1 MTETVHTAHTRL
13 KTLHKV
19 ARLCIPVVVLA
30 FVFQRVDWSEF
41 VHVFAR
47 TNPWLVCLGIAYCPV
62 VILFGALRWRS
73 LVARLLHR
81 AVPLRFMLTHY
92 WIGLA
97 LGMFAPASI
106 GWDVY
111 RVVVTGKRYGHY
123 AGNVA
128 AILVE
133 KVMAL
138 LNAVLM
144 VLLLYP
150 WIHGLTEGDQP
161 VLRQL
166 LQGAITLLAAGLGA
180 GLLVL
185 FTWRNRMALLVRKM
199 ARQLVLRITARSLAA
214 IGQRPP
220 ESLQR
225 FSFTGLFLPLAA
237 PRALAIVLSLSLA
250 IQLTGAVGS
259 QIIFRAVGYDI
270 PLLVN
275 VFLAPVFTLIFL
287 LPISFGGLGIR
298 EGAYIVLYG
307 LFGVPPETALLV
319 SFLNLAGILLNN
331 GIGATLMWLQPL
343 DVSLSAGGGVD
354 GD

>member
-1 MTETVHTAHTRL
+1 MTETVHTAHARL
-13 KTLHKV
+13 RTLHKV

-47 TNPWLVCLGIAYCPV
+47 TNPWLVCLGIAYYPV

-73 LVARLLHR
+73 LVACLLRR
-81 AVPLRFMLTHY
+81 AVPLSFMLTHY

-111 RVVVTGKRYGHY
+111 RVVVVGKRYGRY

-150 WIHGLTEGDQP
+150 WIHGWTAGDQP
-161 VLRQL
+161 VLRHL
-166 LQGAITLLAAGLGA
+166 LQVAIVTACGCVACLL
-180 GLLVL
+180 L
-185 FTWRNRMALLVRKM
+185 FLSLRKNRMALITRERARK
-199 ARQLVLRITARSLAA
+199 LVLRITDRSLRAV
-214 IGQRPP
+214 GQSVPDDL
-220 ESLQR
+220 ES
-225 FSFTGLFLPLAA
+225 FSFAELFRPLTA
-237 PRALAIVLSLSLA
+237 PRPLSVVLSFSLG
-250 IQLTGAVGS
+250 IQLTAAVGN
-259 QIIFRAVGYDI
+259 QILFHAVDYHI

-275 VFLAPVFTLIFL
+275 VFLSPVFFLAFL
-287 LPISFGGLGIR
+287 LPISFGSLGIR
-298 EGAYIVLYG
+298 EGAYVVLYG

-319 SFLNLAGILLNN
+319 SFLNLAGMLLNN
-331 GIGATLMWLQPL
+331 VIGATLMWLQPL
-343 DVSLSAGGGVD
+343 DVSLSAGGQANKD
-354 GD
+354 